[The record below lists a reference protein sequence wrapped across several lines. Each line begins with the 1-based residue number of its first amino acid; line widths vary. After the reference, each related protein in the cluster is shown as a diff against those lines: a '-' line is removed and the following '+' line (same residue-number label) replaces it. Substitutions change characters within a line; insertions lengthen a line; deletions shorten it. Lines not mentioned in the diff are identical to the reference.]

1 MQRNHYKPI
10 CMNMKKLGLILACLC
25 LVWMAQAQQTD
36 AYRWA
41 NIQRY
46 AHDNDSLLVAQGRAR
61 VVFLGN
67 SITQHWVSK
76 HPSFFVENGY
86 TGRGISGQTSSQ
98 FLLRFREDV
107 LKLQP
112 QVLVLNAGTNDIA
125 ENAGEYHEE
134 MTFGHICSMIEL
146 AQAHHIKVILTSVLP
161 AARFGW
167 RPEVTPVEKIRSLN
181 RRLQA
186 YAEENGIPYVDYYA
200 AMVNLADGSLPYA
213 DDGVHPTVEG
223 YLIMESLVR
232 PVVEQLLR

>member
-1 MQRNHYKPI
+1 
-10 CMNMKKLGLILACLC
+10 MKRIAFILCCLC
-25 LVWMAQAQQTD
+25 LACMAQAQQVQ
-36 AYRWA
+36 AYKWA

-46 AHDNDSLLVAQGRAR
+46 AHDNDSLKTVQGKAR

-67 SITQHWVSK
+67 SITQHWVTK
-76 HPSFFVENGY
+76 HPSFFLENGY

-146 AQAHHIKVILTSVLP
+146 AQAHHIRVILTSVLP
-161 AARFGW
+161 ASRFGW
-167 RPEVTPVEKIRSLN
+167 RPEVASPVEKIRSLN
-181 RRLQA
+181 LRLKA
-186 YAEENGIPYVDYYA
+186 YAAEHQIPYVDYYA
-200 AMVNLADGSLPYA
+200 ALANPEDGSLPYA
-213 DDGVHPTVEG
+213 NDGVHPTVEG

-232 PVVEQLLR
+232 PVVEELLKP